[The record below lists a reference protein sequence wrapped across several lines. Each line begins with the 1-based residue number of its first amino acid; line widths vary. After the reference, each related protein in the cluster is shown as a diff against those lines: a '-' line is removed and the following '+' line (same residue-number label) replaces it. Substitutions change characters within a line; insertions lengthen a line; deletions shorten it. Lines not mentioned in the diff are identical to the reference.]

1 MYKVYFHKKVA
12 DDLSG
17 VGKKDLAL
25 IRKVI
30 DEKITVDPVLFGKNL
45 SNNLKN
51 YKSLRISKYRI
62 IYKIERNKIF
72 ILAVGHRKD
81 IYETIISRLI

>member
-1 MYKVYFHKKVA
+1 MYKVYFHKKVSG
-12 DDLSG
+12 DLLG
-17 VGKKDLAL
+17 VGKRDLDL

-30 DEKITVDPVLFGKNL
+30 DEKIAIDPVLFGKNL

-62 IYKIERNKIF
+62 IYKVEGNKIF

-81 IYETIISRLI
+81 IYETIISRLV